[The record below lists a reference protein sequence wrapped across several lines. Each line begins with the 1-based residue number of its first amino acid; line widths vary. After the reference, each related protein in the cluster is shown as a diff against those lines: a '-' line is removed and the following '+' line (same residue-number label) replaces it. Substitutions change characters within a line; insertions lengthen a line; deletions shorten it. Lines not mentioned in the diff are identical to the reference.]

1 MPIDRDAAD
10 RLLCTTRSVKR
21 RLDMTR
27 PVPRSL
33 ILECIDVALQAP
45 SAGNRQQAGFVVVDD
60 PVKRAALADLYRQ
73 SHSGYQTTPAANY
86 APGDPRAASAS
97 GVASAGAQ
105 LVDILADVP
114 VHVIPV
120 IEGRPEGRPPG
131 ALAALYGS
139 VLPMAWSFALAARA
153 RGLGSTWTTLHLRR
167 EREAAELL
175 GIPDTHS
182 QVALLPVA
190 FYTGDDFSP
199 APRLAA
205 REVTHFDGWGQREP

>member
-21 RLDMTR
+21 RLDITR

-33 ILECIDVALQAP
+33 ILECIDIAMQAP

-60 PVKRAALADLYRQ
+60 PAKRAALADLYRQ

-86 APGDPRAASAS
+86 SPGDPRASSAS

-139 VLPMAWSFALAARA
+139 VLPMGRGRSRSPHAPAVSARRGPRCTCAASAKRRSSWAYRTPTARWRCCPSRSTRA
-153 RGLGSTWTTLHLRR
+153 TTSRPRRDWAR
-167 EREAAELL
+167 ER
-175 GIPDTHS
+175 
-182 QVALLPVA
+182 
-190 FYTGDDFSP
+190 
-199 APRLAA
+199 
-205 REVTHFDGWGQREP
+205 